1 MKVSKSLNKN
11 FSINE
16 HFNLIEKKYKEKERI
31 FFNGKSLYAFKY
43 YKYIYL
49 PLVEDFQCN
58 NSLLELN
65 ASFLKEL
72 INKKIFNY
80 GDSIYL
86 RFINDK
92 GTLYVYND
100 LENKSLEV
108 DKKYIIK
115 NNLDKFEVF
124 FDLNLIFL
132 NYLNWKTINHFSK
145 VIISEDK
152 NIYFLKR
159 KDWISIFFINE
170 ELNN

>member
-31 FFNGKSLYAFKY
+31 SFNGKNLYAFKY

-49 PLVEDFQCN
+49 PLIEDFKCK

-72 INKKIFNY
+72 ISNEIFSY

-86 RFINDK
+86 RFNNNN
-92 GTLYVYND
+92 GNLYVYND

-152 NIYFLKR
+152 NIFFLKR

-170 ELNN
+170 ESNN